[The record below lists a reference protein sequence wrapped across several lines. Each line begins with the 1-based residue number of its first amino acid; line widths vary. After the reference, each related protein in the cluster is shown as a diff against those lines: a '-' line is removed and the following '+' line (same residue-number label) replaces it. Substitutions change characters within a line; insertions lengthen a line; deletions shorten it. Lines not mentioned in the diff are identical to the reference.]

1 MDSSPYKECHR
12 QDMIK
17 WGEEIRDKDP
27 TYFCRKAAEGV
38 AKPIWL
44 VSDCRRTTD
53 VEYFTA
59 RYPCLSVQVIASETV
74 RRERGWSFVPGVDDA
89 ESECG
94 LDQYNCDVTLCND
107 DDSKLELEQVKHR
120 ILKHLL

>member
-1 MDSSPYKECHR
+1 
-12 QDMIK
+12 MIK

-27 TYFCRKAAEGV
+27 TYFCRRAAEGAV
-38 AKPIWL
+38 KPVWL

-53 VEYFTA
+53 IEYFTI
-59 RYPCLSVQVIASETV
+59 RYPCLSVQVKASEAV
-74 RRERGWSFVPGVDDA
+74 RRERGWSFILGVDDA

-94 LDQYNCDVTLCND
+94 LDHYDCDITLCND
-107 DDSKLELEQVKHR
+107 DNDRLELEQVKHR